1 MEGYAKS
8 GRQGVEILVD
18 GPEQCVWSEKDGGKQ
33 GHIHSPTAQVLKL
46 LSLDQFK
53 SFFGRRN
60 DGLLQHL
67 EIAER
72 TLTLRWGCSA
82 GEFQDDQRMAQ
93 YLVRRQQRLK

>member
-1 MEGYAKS
+1 
-8 GRQGVEILVD
+8 
-18 GPEQCVWSEKDGGKQ
+18 
-33 GHIHSPTAQVLKL
+33 L

-93 YLVRRQQRLK
+93 Y